1 MFKELGM
8 ITSVMKNLPKIKE
21 EAQQLQ
27 QRLGQITVEG
37 DAGAGMVKVR
47 MNAKCEVLGVSIA
60 DELLKG
66 NDKEFLEETVR
77 AAISDALQ
85 KAKRALSEESS
96 KAAANV
102 GLPGVPDLSVLMG
115 S

>member
-8 ITSVMKNLPKIKE
+8 ITSVMKNLPKIKD
-21 EAQQLQ
+21 EATQLQ
-27 QRLGQITVEG
+27 QRLGQLTVEG

-47 MNAKCEVLGVSIA
+47 MNGKFEVLGISIA
-60 DELLKG
+60 DEVLKG
-66 NDKEFLEETVR
+66 SDREFLEDTVK
-77 AAISDALQ
+77 AAVNSALE

-102 GLPGVPDLSVLMG
+102 GLPGLPDLSVLMG